1 MSETAAVIDLDT
13 INYEVH
19 PVAGLFPFIEGAA
32 FREFV
37 ADIRTNGQRE
47 PVVLDKR
54 GRLMDGRNRAR
65 ACQVLGIDVIEKVY
79 DGDDSPEGEQAW
91 ILSHNVHRR
100 HLTESQRAMVAAR
113 LADMRQGA
121 RTDLPS
127 IDGRSGVKQADA
139 AAALKVGPASVGR
152 ANAVLKSGDADLIRA
167 VDSGE
172 TTVSKAAR
180 QVREKSKSEASPTEA
195 KVPSGRQQRADLIAD
210 LAAQGYSSRQ
220 MPEQVGV
227 AEESVRQIARDFG
240 IEIPADKA
248 VGRTRRIN
256 STQVVENTA
265 TALEGLITGIEQ
277 VDFAAVDP
285 EVARQWVASF
295 NESLRALKKF
305 ARAVEEVAS

>member
-248 VGRTRRIN
+248 TFRTRHIN
-256 STQVVENTA
+256 STSVVANTVS
-265 TALEGLITGIEQ
+265 ALEGLVMGVELIDYDALDLQEASQ
-277 VDFAAVDP
+277 WAASLKDSLKVLNAFA
-285 EVARQWVASF
+285 
-295 NESLRALKKF
+295 KKIKET
-305 ARAVEEVAS
+305 AQ